1 MATLFG
7 AALLLSVSL
16 AQAATFG
23 REDSPL
29 TGWTHLPVLDESL
42 VISAPRGYC
51 IDPLASLSGHR
62 AAFVLMA
69 SCRSV
74 TGDLRAARPEI
85 QGLLTTSVDGHV
97 GPFPSQGDLSRFFGS
112 ATGRA
117 ALSRSGNAEAME
129 LGAMFSRSGV
139 LFLRADERGED
150 PALGGASWRAVFELK
165 GHMVTATLR
174 DLVGQPIKDSEG
186 FRIVEELVD
195 AILSA
200 NPNSTESEP
209 GAFSRH

>member
-16 AQAATFG
+16 AHSATFG

-29 TGWTHLPVLDESL
+29 TGWTRLPVLDETL
-42 VISAPRGYC
+42 VISAPNGYC

-85 QGLLTTSVDGHV
+85 AGLLTTSVDGQA
-97 GPFPSQGDLSRFFGS
+97 GPFPSQGELSRFFES
-112 ATGRA
+112 PKGRA
-117 ALSRSGNAEAME
+117 ALSRTGNAEAME
-129 LGAMFSRSGV
+129 LGAMFSRRGV

-174 DLVGQPIKDSEG
+174 DLVGQPIEDSEG
-186 FRIVEELVD
+186 FQVVEELVD
-195 AILSA
+195 AILLA
-200 NPNSTESEP
+200 NPNATEPER
-209 GAFSRH
+209 GAFSPH